1 MPHLGAPDHGGRGAD
16 GGGPPPERT
25 ATPRVSVVMPAHG
38 EARDIGHQLAA
49 LSLQTYPEWW
59 EVIVADNGCS
69 PAALA
74 VVGSWATRVPNLRIV
89 TALGRRGANHARNRG
104 VAAASG
110 QLLVFCDA
118 DDVVATNWLEA
129 LCRAAVDAD
138 LVGGH
143 VDVDVL
149 NGPPARAWRESL
161 TVDGLPEGHDF
172 LPHVVSANC
181 AIWRDVYEAAGGW
194 DEDFPVAGD
203 DVDLSW
209 RVQLDGGKLT
219 FAPDAVVYYRL
230 RPGLLALAR
239 QMVEYGMAAAL
250 LYKKFR
256 DVGAQRP
263 PAVIGLKYWARLLQ
277 QGPAMITTAAGRGR
291 WVRDLAYEWGRL
303 RGGLRHRVLF
313 W

>member
-1 MPHLGAPDHGGRGAD
+1 MPEPGSPLTRGRDRPATGARAHRNAW
-16 GGGPPPERT
+16 
-25 ATPRVSVVMPAHG
+25 PRVSVVIPVHG
-38 EARDIGHQLAA
+38 DARDIGHQLAG
-49 LSLQTYPEWW
+49 LSLQTYAGWW

-69 PAALA
+69 DSALDEVKA
-74 VVGSWATRVPNLRIV
+74 WSGRVPNLRIV
-89 TALGRRGANHARNRG
+89 DARSRRGANYARNQG
-104 VAAASG
+104 AGHAAG
-110 QLLVFCDA
+110 ELLAYCNA

-129 LCRAAVDAD
+129 LGQAALDAD

-149 NGPPARAWRESL
+149 NGQPVRSWRDSL
-161 TVDGLPEGHDF
+161 TARGLPEGLDF
-172 LPHVVSANC
+172 LPHAVSANC
-181 AIWRDVYEAAGGW
+181 AVWHDVCRDIGGW

-209 RVQLDGGKLT
+209 RVQLGGGKLA

-230 RPGLLALAR
+230 RPGLMSLAR
-239 QMVEYGMAAAL
+239 QMVGYGMAAAL

-256 DVGAQRP
+256 DVGAHRP
-263 PAVIGLKYWARLLQ
+263 PAVIGLKYWVRLLQ
-277 QGPAMITTAAGRGR
+277 RGPGMMTTAAGRGR
-291 WVRDLAYEWGRL
+291 WVHDLAYEWGRL

>member
-1 MPHLGAPDHGGRGAD
+1 MPHPGAHGSGASRPCAGD
-16 GGGPPPERT
+16 AATERT
-25 ATPRVSVVMPAHG
+25 ASPTVSVVMPVHG
-38 EARDIGHQLAA
+38 DAQDIGHQLAA
-49 LSLQTYPEWW
+49 LSLQTYPDWW
-59 EVIVADNGCS
+59 EVVVADNGCTD
-69 PAALA
+69 ATLE
-74 VVGSWATRVPNLRIV
+74 VVRSWSARVPNLRIV
-89 TALGRRGANHARNRG
+89 PARARRGANHARNQG
-104 VAAASG
+104 AAAAAG
-110 QLLVFCDA
+110 HLLVFCDS

-149 NGPPARAWRESL
+149 NGPTVRAWRDSL

-194 DEDFPVAGD
+194 DEEFPVAGD

-209 RVQLDGGKLT
+209 RVQLRGGKIA

-230 RPGLLALAR
+230 RPGILALAR

-263 PAVIGLKYWARLLQ
+263 PAIIGLKYWVRLLQ
-277 QGPAMITTAAGRGR
+277 RGPGMMTTAAGRGR
-291 WVRDLAYEWGRL
+291 WVHDLAYEWGRL